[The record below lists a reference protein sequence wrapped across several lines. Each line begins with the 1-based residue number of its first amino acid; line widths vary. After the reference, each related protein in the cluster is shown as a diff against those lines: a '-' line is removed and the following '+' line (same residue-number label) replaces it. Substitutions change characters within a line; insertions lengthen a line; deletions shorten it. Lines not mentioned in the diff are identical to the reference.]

1 MHGTT
6 PDTLIS
12 QYLNTAYTAFCTVK
26 LPTAFIHCTHTLHS
40 ALINCLQYTDA
51 FPFRVLFQPP
61 FQIPMAGGAP
71 ARPSVPARGRD
82 EEGRIFPRTRGGRT
96 HVGSSSRA
104 PVPDDDDEES
114 EAETEAESESSEEET
129 GGGSS
134 SGSDDDADDAP
145 GPLSRKRT
153 RTD

>member
-1 MHGTT
+1 MNASMMGMLQRTF
-6 PDTLIS
+6 DL
-12 QYLNTAYTAFCTVK
+12 L
-26 LPTAFIHCTHTLHS
+26 
-40 ALINCLQYTDA
+40 ALYSI
-51 FPFRVLFQPP
+51 PPP

-71 ARPSVPARGRD
+71 AGPSVPARGRD

-114 EAETEAESESSEEET
+114 EAEAEVESESSEEET
-129 GGGSS
+129 GDGSS

-145 GPLSRKRT
+145 GPSSRKRT